1 MNQPELIPLKHKI
14 LDNIKKL
21 KRELILMENAL
32 YLTGGM
38 PDRAA
43 EVVKE
48 LDQLNEEIERRKLAM
63 T

>member
-1 MNQPELIPLKHKI
+1 MNQPELLPLKYKI

-48 LDQLNEEIERRKLAM
+48 LDQLNEEIARRKLAM